1 MSNSLYSRD
10 DQVYAERRAQL
21 MKQINQ
27 AVIILSSQTSTMGM
41 NKDFYYLTG
50 IEDPEVILVLTS
62 DGKETLFNKAGIWAY
77 ANSSSNS
84 QAFAY
89 SELSQQIT
97 RLLSQNKNLFVSF
110 KNLSILSDLGR
121 GMSSLE
127 SIKNIDPFIVQMR
140 IYKDEA
146 EIEILKK
153 ACLITAQGLN
163 DTFKAIKPGLAE
175 KDLKTFMEYGFTR
188 RESPGISFLQ
198 AASGPNSTSIHA
210 GAGERKLED
219 GDMIVFDVG
228 AYWDKYT
235 ADISRSVP
243 VSGKFTKE
251 QKEIYQVVLNT
262 QKAAIELMV
271 PGEKIKHVQQV
282 AEDVLIDGLYKLGLV
297 LDKSSQWQRR
307 FFIVHGFYHFI
318 GLDVHDVWYDY
329 KHDET
334 TVYEPGMIM
343 TMEPGLYFP
352 ANKLDQASGRMARG
366 VDEQEFKNF
375 IDKIRPVYKKY
386 INIGVRIEDDIL
398 VTKEGNII
406 LTSAVPKE
414 IADIEKMMKE
424 KSPHNGFQF

>member
-1 MSNSLYSRD
+1 MKIRNLLSVLLIIFFMSNSLYSRD

-175 KDLKTFMEYGFTR
+175 KD
-188 RESPGISFLQ
+188 PI
-198 AASGPNSTSIHA
+198 
-210 GAGERKLED
+210 
-219 GDMIVFDVG
+219 
-228 AYWDKYT
+228 
-235 ADISRSVP
+235 
-243 VSGKFTKE
+243 
-251 QKEIYQVVLNT
+251 
-262 QKAAIELMV
+262 
-271 PGEKIKHVQQV
+271 
-282 AEDVLIDGLYKLGLV
+282 
-297 LDKSSQWQRR
+297 
-307 FFIVHGFYHFI
+307 
-318 GLDVHDVWYDY
+318 
-329 KHDET
+329 
-334 TVYEPGMIM
+334 
-343 TMEPGLYFP
+343 
-352 ANKLDQASGRMARG
+352 NKC
-366 VDEQEFKNF
+366 
-375 IDKIRPVYKKY
+375 
-386 INIGVRIEDDIL
+386 NIA
-398 VTKEGNII
+398 TY
-406 LTSAVPKE
+406 
-414 IADIEKMMKE
+414 
-424 KSPHNGFQF
+424 